1 MMWIKKS
8 PPGWTPVEGQR
19 GFYSKAVQAPNLT
32 DPAIRRVVE
41 ALQRQFDA
49 IDDEVDKHSQEKYVL
64 YGFNRKL

>member
-1 MMWIKKS
+1 MATIRK
-8 PPGWTPVEGQR
+8 PLPGWEPVKGQS

-49 IDDEVDKHSQEKYVL
+49 IDDDVDKRSQEKYVL
-64 YGFNRKL
+64 YGFNRKR